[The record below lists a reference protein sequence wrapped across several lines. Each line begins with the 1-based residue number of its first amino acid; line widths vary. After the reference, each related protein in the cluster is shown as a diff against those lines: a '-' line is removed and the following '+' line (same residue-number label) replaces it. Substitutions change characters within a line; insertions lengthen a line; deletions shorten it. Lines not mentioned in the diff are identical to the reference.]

1 MKYIPGDPD
10 KGLVPIIE
18 LSRRNLRTLL
28 DKLNDPF
35 SARMLG
41 SPAGPGE
48 PYVLVKAVEDSEHY
62 SDRAPGEVHMPG
74 GDPMTRLI
82 EQLKDEQHKLCA
94 YGTRE
99 GDGQTCDCKY
109 TRRMFLSEPFNLRGE
124 ITGCC
129 EVRAAI
135 QILVQQ
141 QKQEAERDR
150 DHNQRPT

>member
-1 MKYIPGDPD
+1 
-10 KGLVPIIE
+10 
-18 LSRRNLRTLL
+18 
-28 DKLNDPF
+28 
-35 SARMLG
+35 
-41 SPAGPGE
+41 
-48 PYVLVKAVEDSEHY
+48 
-62 SDRAPGEVHMPG
+62 MPG

-82 EQLKDEQHKLCA
+82 EQLKDEQQKLCA

-99 GDGQTCDCKY
+99 GDGKTCDCKY